1 MNTASKEELIGLPVV
16 GEVSLGELSNCAHA
30 RRWMIWQKS
39 RDWDQKKSHASLRL
53 SPFEMQKVLHAASG
67 YLELGMIAE
76 AEGEIESLA
85 PEDKNQ
91 REVLGVRLEIFR
103 TAGSYS
109 LMEVARPR
117 IVETP
122 SRRD

>member
-1 MNTASKEELIGLPVV
+1 
-16 GEVSLGELSNCAHA
+16 
-30 RRWMIWQKS
+30 
-39 RDWDQKKSHASLRL
+39 
-53 SPFEMQKVLHAASG
+53 MQKVLHAASG